1 MDTASF
7 VVVFHRVVEEV
18 HHQFGKKGGVAVG
31 IEGLCIYGEG
41 NALCFGL
48 GFDEIGGVVDE
59 AV

>member
-1 MDTASF
+1 MRCSS
-7 VVVFHRVVEEV
+7 RV

-31 IEGLCIYGEG
+31 IEGLCIYGDG

-48 GFDEIGGVVDE
+48 GFDEIGGVVDK